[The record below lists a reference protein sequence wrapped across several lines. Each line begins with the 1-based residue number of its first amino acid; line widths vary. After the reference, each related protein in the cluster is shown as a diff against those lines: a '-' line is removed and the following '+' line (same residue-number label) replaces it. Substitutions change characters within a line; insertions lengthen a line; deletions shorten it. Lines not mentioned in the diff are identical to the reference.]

1 VIILE
6 DCLNSVVPENKNG
19 CDRTN
24 AIIAGFVYAVTFIV
38 YALTVQRG
46 PSFWDCG
53 EMLASSSI
61 LGIPHPPGTPLF
73 IIIGRIFSMLPFV
86 DDISYRINYISVIS
100 SAFTAM
106 FSYLLAVRLIR
117 YFVDHKSDAIS
128 RLICYVGGV
137 AGAFFAAFG
146 RTNWGNSVEAEV
158 YGMALAM
165 MVAIVWLTV
174 RFYEQ
179 RGTAS
184 ASKAMFLAM
193 YIALLG
199 VGIHMTVFLVVPT
212 CAIFFILNRD
222 AERRHYL
229 VFYSYL
235 ILELLLIVLFA
246 DGRGGKPAFYFVSG
260 LLSII
265 VFVLLYKRIN
275 WGMLIAVGSASAI
288 MLGFDDYQ
296 WITPAAALFF
306 IALGLMARKM
316 NWTIEW
322 KAGLALVLIGFLGI
336 SVHFFIPIRS
346 AQNPRIDENKPS
358 RNWET
363 FISFLDRKQYGQIS
377 MVERMFKRRAE
388 WSHQF
393 GRHAHMGYWSFF
405 EEQYSKGHWS
415 FIFPFFALGLL
426 GCYVAIKKR
435 LEMGLPFLALLLVCS
450 VGLILYMNF
459 ADGTKY
465 GQYSTDAYLEVRDRD
480 YFFTPA
486 FVFFGIAMG
495 LGVAGLMQIVKERV
509 ERYNADWVRPAV
521 YVSGLLVFLPAVTL
535 AHNYHVTD
543 RSKNQ
548 IAWHYARN
556 ILDTCEQDAILFTS
570 GDNDTFPLWALQ
582 EAYGYRQDVRIVN
595 LSLLNTDW
603 YVEQMKR
610 TFNVPMSLTTE
621 QILWEEYGRNEDG
634 VPLLRPK
641 EMFNDRPRRRR
652 AYLQSAPFENRMVRV
667 QDMIVDDIVIENN
680 WRYPIYF
687 SAMPYAESPLRLREK
702 ATTVGQLFR
711 LDRDPPNQRL
721 FDTDKTFD
729 LYMNKY
735 RYDGFAN
742 SDVYRDEN
750 ATGVFIGVGING
762 IRLFEDLRQIGDT
775 TRAVQAME
783 KLLAVYPE
791 YWQAYAFYAEFL
803 SQTKDSGQLIPLYER
818 LHDTLTSFLGTN
830 PDNLFYM
837 QDLGMAKFELGRLK
851 TDPTLQEEGLR
862 MIWNAFNLNANNSYA
877 FRKLASVLTQMG
889 RYQELTS
896 AAKQFANY
904 KMNLE
909 DPYVQRLLGIEPG
922 TVPNLGG
929 EY

>member
-1 VIILE
+1 MHSV
-6 DCLNSVVPENKNG
+6 LNENKNG
-19 CDRTN
+19 FDRTN
-24 AIIAGFVYAVTFIV
+24 AIIAGVIYAVTFIV
-38 YALTVQRG
+38 YAMTVQRG

-53 EMLASSSI
+53 EFLACSKI

-73 IIIGRIFSMLPFV
+73 VIIGRIFSMIPFV

-100 SAFTAM
+100 SALTAM
-106 FSYLLAVRLIR
+106 FSYLLGVRLIR
-117 YFVDHKSDAIS
+117 YFVNHQTDNIS
-128 RLICYVGGV
+128 RLICYIGGI
-137 AGAFFAAFG
+137 AGAFFVAFG

-158 YGMALAM
+158 YGLALAM
-165 MVAIVWLTV
+165 MVAIVWLTI
-174 RFYEQ
+174 RFHEQ

-229 VFYSYL
+229 IFYSFL
-235 ILELLLIVLFA
+235 MLELLLIILFA
-246 DGRGGKPAFYFVSG
+246 DGRGGKQAFYFVSG
-260 LLSII
+260 LLGII
-265 VFVLLYKRIN
+265 LFVLLYKRIN
-275 WGMLIAVGSASAI
+275 WGMLVAVGSASAI

-296 WITPAAALFF
+296 WITPLAALLF
-306 IALGLMARKM
+306 ISLGLAARQL
-316 NWTIEW
+316 NWNIEW

-346 AQNPRIDENKPS
+346 AQDPRIDENKPS
-358 RNWET
+358 RNWTT
-363 FISFLDRKQYGQIS
+363 FINFLDRKQYGQIS
-377 MVERMFKRRAE
+377 MVERMFKRRGE

-405 EEQYSKGHWS
+405 EEQFSNGHWT
-415 FIFPFFALGLL
+415 FIVPFFALGLL

-435 LEMGLPFLALLLVCS
+435 LEMGLPFFVLLLICS

-465 GQYSTDAYLEVRDRD
+465 GPYSSDAYLEVRDRD

-495 LGVAGLMQIVKERV
+495 LGVAALMQIIKERA
-509 ERYNADWVRPAV
+509 ERMNIAWARPAV
-521 YVSGLLVFLPAVTL
+521 YVSSLLVLLPAVTF
-535 AHNYHVTD
+535 AHNFHSAD
-543 RSKNQ
+543 RSQNQ
-548 IAWHYARN
+548 IPWYYARN
-556 ILDTCEQDAILFTS
+556 LLDTCEQDAILFTS

-582 EAYGYRQDVRIVN
+582 ETYDYRKDVRIVN

-610 TFNVPMSLTTE
+610 QFNVPMSLTTE
-621 QILWEEYGRNEDG
+621 QILWDEYDRTEDG
-634 VPLLRPK
+634 IPMMRPK

-652 AYLQSAPFENRMVRV
+652 AYLQSGPFENRMVRV

-687 SAMPYAESPLRLREK
+687 SSMPYAESPLRLRER

-711 LDRDPPNQRL
+711 LDREPPNQRL
-721 FDTDKTFD
+721 FDTEKTFD

-762 IRLFEDLRQIGDT
+762 IRLFEDLRQTGDT
-775 TRAVQAME
+775 VRAIHAME
-783 KLLAVYPE
+783 KLISVYPE
-791 YWQAYAFYAEFL
+791 YWQAYAFYADYL
-803 SQTKDSGQLIPLYER
+803 SQTKDSGKMVALYQQLN
-818 LHDTLTSFLGTN
+818 DTLTSFLASN
-830 PDNLFYM
+830 PENLFYM

-851 TDPTLQEEGLR
+851 NDPALVEKGVGI
-862 MIWNAFNLNANNSYA
+862 IWEAFNLNPNNNYC
-877 FRKLASVLTQMG
+877 FRKLASALTQLG
-889 RYQELTS
+889 RYQELNT

-909 DPYVQRLLGIEPG
+909 DPYVQRILGIDPG